1 MGTDH
6 LPPDITHENKGV
18 GGAKQG
24 DWRIQYAVFGLGLF
38 YLAHYTSIVG
48 VVVERSTAVLFI
60 LLPFVAERGTELL
73 EDVTDAMATFYERY
87 G

>member
-24 DWRIQYAVFGLGLF
+24 D
-38 YLAHYTSIVG
+38 
-48 VVVERSTAVLFI
+48 
-60 LLPFVAERGTELL
+60 
-73 EDVTDAMATFYERY
+73 
-87 G
+87 